1 MPINSVYTIYDIH
14 ENKTITVIVNTSVGN
29 EDIHSAGIEIAI
41 RGYKLCI
48 KHPEM
53 RNKPLYITSFN
64 GSIVKTNLL
73 NGTYTEIDVPAK
85 GTYIIFFEGFSQKIV
100 IK

>member
-1 MPINSVYTIYDIH
+1 
-14 ENKTITVIVNTSVGN
+14 
-29 EDIHSAGIEIAI
+29 
-41 RGYKLCI
+41 
-48 KHPEM
+48 M

-64 GSIVKTNLL
+64 GSIIKTNLL

-100 IK
+100 IKQQNKTQATGMDFIQ

>member
-1 MPINSVYTIYDIH
+1 
-14 ENKTITVIVNTSVGN
+14 
-29 EDIHSAGIEIAI
+29 
-41 RGYKLCI
+41 
-48 KHPEM
+48 M

-64 GSIVKTNLL
+64 GSIVRTNLL